1 MMLSTLV
8 LPISCL
14 QMRLKPSVVRRLFDT
29 QAWTEATFLIFA
41 SACFVG
47 FTGLYIPYFYIE
59 SYALQNKIFAANTA
73 FYLVSIL
80 NAGSFLGRVV
90 SLHTLPSPGKA
101 ACFAVFSHLM

>member
-1 MMLSTLV
+1 
-8 LPISCL
+8 
-14 QMRLKPSVVRRLFDT
+14 MRLKPLVVRRLFDT
-29 QAWTEATFLIFA
+29 QAWIEATFLIFA

-47 FTGLYIPYFYIE
+47 FTELYILYFYIK

-80 NAGSFLGRVV
+80 NAGSFLERVV
-90 SLHTLPSPGKA
+90 SLHTLPSSGKA